1 MKALASILFFMISG
15 LIIAQ
20 KTDNYISEVWVADQG
35 DGTYK
40 NPILHSDYSDPDV
53 TRAGDDYYMTASSF
67 NAAPGLPILHSKDLV
82 NWELINYALPKQVP
96 VEHFNTPQHGNGV
109 WAPSIRYHNN
119 EFYILNI
126 WSSWCGPCRDEHPQL
141 MQLSK
146 NSSVKL
152 IGLNY
157 KDNPKNAKKFIDIL
171 GNPYSMIIIDEN
183 GTISIELG
191 AYGVPETYI
200 INKDKKIIKKFI
212 GPLSEESI
220 EEINLILK

>member
-1 MKALASILFFMISG
+1 MKNKILLFTIVLFLIFCFVILFKSLNNSNIYVP
-15 LIIAQ
+15 
-20 KTDNYISEVWVADQG
+20 KTVSEKTLVNFNSKNFFSEVEISSDQIFVG
-35 DGTYK
+35 
-40 NPILHSDYSDPDV
+40 
-53 TRAGDDYYMTASSF
+53 
-67 NAAPGLPILHSKDLV
+67 
-82 NWELINYALPKQVP
+82 
-96 VEHFNTPQHGNGV
+96 
-109 WAPSIRYHNN
+109 N

-126 WSSWCGPCRDEHPQL
+126 WSSWCSPCRDEHPKL

-191 AYGVPETYI
+191 AYGVPETFI

-220 EEINLILK
+220 KEINLILK

>member
-1 MKALASILFFMISG
+1 
-15 LIIAQ
+15 
-20 KTDNYISEVWVADQG
+20 
-35 DGTYK
+35 
-40 NPILHSDYSDPDV
+40 
-53 TRAGDDYYMTASSF
+53 
-67 NAAPGLPILHSKDLV
+67 
-82 NWELINYALPKQVP
+82 
-96 VEHFNTPQHGNGV
+96 
-109 WAPSIRYHNN
+109 
-119 EFYILNI
+119 
-126 WSSWCGPCRDEHPQL
+126 

>member
-1 MKALASILFFMISG
+1 MKNKILLFTVILFFIFCFVILFKS
-15 LIIAQ
+15 LNNSNTYVP
-20 KTDNYISEVWVADQG
+20 KTISEKTLV
-35 DGTYK
+35 
-40 NPILHSDYSDPDV
+40 N
-53 TRAGDDYYMTASSF
+53 F
-67 NAAPGLPILHSKDLV
+67 NSKDLFSEIEISSDQIFV
-82 NWELINYALPKQVP
+82 
-96 VEHFNTPQHGNGV
+96 G
-109 WAPSIRYHNN
+109 N

-126 WSSWCGPCRDEHPQL
+126 WSSWCSPCRDEHPKL

-171 GNPYSMIIIDEN
+171 GNPYSIVVVDEN

-220 EEINLILK
+220 NEINLILK

>member
-1 MKALASILFFMISG
+1 MKNKILLFTIALFLIFCFIILFKSLNNSNIYVP
-15 LIIAQ
+15 
-20 KTDNYISEVWVADQG
+20 KTVSEKTLVNFNSKDFFSEVEISSDQIFVG
-35 DGTYK
+35 
-40 NPILHSDYSDPDV
+40 
-53 TRAGDDYYMTASSF
+53 
-67 NAAPGLPILHSKDLV
+67 
-82 NWELINYALPKQVP
+82 
-96 VEHFNTPQHGNGV
+96 
-109 WAPSIRYHNN
+109 N

-126 WSSWCGPCRDEHPQL
+126 WSSWCSPCRDEHPKL

-220 EEINLILK
+220 KEINLILK

>member
-1 MKALASILFFMISG
+1 MKNKILLFTIVLFLIFCFIILFKSLNNSNIYVP
-15 LIIAQ
+15 
-20 KTDNYISEVWVADQG
+20 KTVSEKTLVNFNSKDFFSEVEISSDQIFVG
-35 DGTYK
+35 
-40 NPILHSDYSDPDV
+40 
-53 TRAGDDYYMTASSF
+53 
-67 NAAPGLPILHSKDLV
+67 
-82 NWELINYALPKQVP
+82 
-96 VEHFNTPQHGNGV
+96 
-109 WAPSIRYHNN
+109 N

-126 WSSWCGPCRDEHPQL
+126 WSSWCSPCRDEHPKL

-183 GTISIELG
+183 GTISIGLG
-191 AYGVPETYI
+191 AYGVPETFI

-220 EEINLILK
+220 KEINLILK

>member
-1 MKALASILFFMISG
+1 MKNKILLFTIVLFLIFCFIILFKSLNNSNIYVP
-15 LIIAQ
+15 
-20 KTDNYISEVWVADQG
+20 KTVSEKTLVNFNSKNFFSEVEISSDQIFVG
-35 DGTYK
+35 
-40 NPILHSDYSDPDV
+40 
-53 TRAGDDYYMTASSF
+53 
-67 NAAPGLPILHSKDLV
+67 
-82 NWELINYALPKQVP
+82 
-96 VEHFNTPQHGNGV
+96 
-109 WAPSIRYHNN
+109 N

-126 WSSWCGPCRDEHPQL
+126 WSSWCSPCRDEHPKL

-183 GTISIELG
+183 GTISIGLG
-191 AYGVPETYI
+191 AYGVPETFI

-220 EEINLILK
+220 KEINLILK

>member
-1 MKALASILFFMISG
+1 MKNKILLFVIILF
-15 LIIAQ
+15 LIFCFVILFKSLNNSNIYVP
-20 KTDNYISEVWVADQG
+20 KTVSEKTLVNFNSKDFFSEVEISSDQIFVG
-35 DGTYK
+35 
-40 NPILHSDYSDPDV
+40 
-53 TRAGDDYYMTASSF
+53 
-67 NAAPGLPILHSKDLV
+67 
-82 NWELINYALPKQVP
+82 
-96 VEHFNTPQHGNGV
+96 
-109 WAPSIRYHNN
+109 N

-126 WSSWCGPCRDEHPQL
+126 WSSWCSPCRDEHPKL

-191 AYGVPETYI
+191 AYGVPETFV

-220 EEINLILK
+220 KKINLILK

>member
-1 MKALASILFFMISG
+1 MKNKILLFTIVLFLIFCFIILFKSLNNSNIYVP
-15 LIIAQ
+15 
-20 KTDNYISEVWVADQG
+20 KTVSEKTLVNFNSKNFFSEVEISSDQIFVG
-35 DGTYK
+35 
-40 NPILHSDYSDPDV
+40 
-53 TRAGDDYYMTASSF
+53 
-67 NAAPGLPILHSKDLV
+67 
-82 NWELINYALPKQVP
+82 
-96 VEHFNTPQHGNGV
+96 
-109 WAPSIRYHNN
+109 N

-126 WSSWCGPCRDEHPQL
+126 WSSWCSPCRDEHPKL

-212 GPLSEESI
+212 GPLSDKSI
-220 EEINLILK
+220 KEINLILK

>member
-1 MKALASILFFMISG
+1 MKNNILLFTIVLFLIFCFVILFKSLNNSNIYVP
-15 LIIAQ
+15 
-20 KTDNYISEVWVADQG
+20 KTISEKTLV
-35 DGTYK
+35 
-40 NPILHSDYSDPDV
+40 N
-53 TRAGDDYYMTASSF
+53 F
-67 NAAPGLPILHSKDLV
+67 NSKDFFS
-82 NWELINYALPKQVP
+82 E
-96 VEHFNTPQHGNGV
+96 VEISSDQIFVG
-109 WAPSIRYHNN
+109 N

-126 WSSWCGPCRDEHPQL
+126 WSSWCSPCRDEHPKL

-200 INKDKKIIKKFI
+200 ISKDKKIIKKFI

-220 EEINLILK
+220 KEINLILK

>member
-1 MKALASILFFMISG
+1 MKNKILLFTIVLFLIFCFVTLFKG
-15 LIIAQ
+15 LNNSNIYVP
-20 KTDNYISEVWVADQG
+20 KTISEKTLV
-35 DGTYK
+35 
-40 NPILHSDYSDPDV
+40 N
-53 TRAGDDYYMTASSF
+53 F
-67 NAAPGLPILHSKDLV
+67 NSKDLFSEIEISSDQIFV
-82 NWELINYALPKQVP
+82 
-96 VEHFNTPQHGNGV
+96 G
-109 WAPSIRYHNN
+109 N

-126 WSSWCGPCRDEHPQL
+126 WSSWCSPCRDEHPKL

-191 AYGVPETYI
+191 AYGVPETFI

>member
-1 MKALASILFFMISG
+1 MKNKILLFTIVLFFIFCFVILFKG
-15 LIIAQ
+15 LNNSNIYVP
-20 KTDNYISEVWVADQG
+20 KTISEKTLV
-35 DGTYK
+35 
-40 NPILHSDYSDPDV
+40 N
-53 TRAGDDYYMTASSF
+53 F
-67 NAAPGLPILHSKDLV
+67 NSKDLFSEIEISSDQIFV
-82 NWELINYALPKQVP
+82 
-96 VEHFNTPQHGNGV
+96 G
-109 WAPSIRYHNN
+109 N

-126 WSSWCGPCRDEHPQL
+126 WSSWCSPCRDEHPKL

-157 KDNPKNAKKFIDIL
+157 KDNLKNAK
-171 GNPYSMIIIDEN
+171 IIDEN

-212 GPLSEESI
+212 GPLSDKSI

>member
-1 MKALASILFFMISG
+1 MKNKILLFTIVLFLIFCFVILFKSLNNSNIYVP
-15 LIIAQ
+15 
-20 KTDNYISEVWVADQG
+20 KTVSEKTLVNFNSKDFFSEVEISSDQIFVG
-35 DGTYK
+35 
-40 NPILHSDYSDPDV
+40 
-53 TRAGDDYYMTASSF
+53 
-67 NAAPGLPILHSKDLV
+67 
-82 NWELINYALPKQVP
+82 
-96 VEHFNTPQHGNGV
+96 
-109 WAPSIRYHNN
+109 N

-126 WSSWCGPCRDEHPQL
+126 WSSWCSPCRDEHPKL

-220 EEINLILK
+220 KEINLILK

>member
-1 MKALASILFFMISG
+1 MKNKILLFTIVLFLIFCFIILFKSLNNSNIYVP
-15 LIIAQ
+15 
-20 KTDNYISEVWVADQG
+20 KTVSEKTLVNFNSKDFFSEVEISSDQIFVG
-35 DGTYK
+35 
-40 NPILHSDYSDPDV
+40 
-53 TRAGDDYYMTASSF
+53 
-67 NAAPGLPILHSKDLV
+67 
-82 NWELINYALPKQVP
+82 
-96 VEHFNTPQHGNGV
+96 
-109 WAPSIRYHNN
+109 N

-126 WSSWCGPCRDEHPQL
+126 WSSWCSPCRDEHPKL

-200 INKDKKIIKKFI
+200 ISKDKKIIKKFI

-220 EEINLILK
+220 KEINLILK

>member
-1 MKALASILFFMISG
+1 MKNKILLFTIVLFFIFCFVILFKG
-15 LIIAQ
+15 LNNSNIYVP
-20 KTDNYISEVWVADQG
+20 KTISEKTLV
-35 DGTYK
+35 
-40 NPILHSDYSDPDV
+40 N
-53 TRAGDDYYMTASSF
+53 F
-67 NAAPGLPILHSKDLV
+67 NSKDLFS
-82 NWELINYALPKQVP
+82 EIEISSDQIFA
-96 VEHFNTPQHGNGV
+96 G
-109 WAPSIRYHNN
+109 N

-126 WSSWCGPCRDEHPQL
+126 WSSWCSPCRDEHPKL

-212 GPLSEESI
+212 GPLNDKSI

>member
-1 MKALASILFFMISG
+1 MKNKILLFTIVLFLIFCFIILFKSLNNSNIYVP
-15 LIIAQ
+15 
-20 KTDNYISEVWVADQG
+20 KTVSEKTLVNFNSKDFFSEVEISSDQIFVG
-35 DGTYK
+35 
-40 NPILHSDYSDPDV
+40 
-53 TRAGDDYYMTASSF
+53 
-67 NAAPGLPILHSKDLV
+67 
-82 NWELINYALPKQVP
+82 
-96 VEHFNTPQHGNGV
+96 
-109 WAPSIRYHNN
+109 N

-126 WSSWCGPCRDEHPQL
+126 WSSWCSPCRDEHPKL

-191 AYGVPETYI
+191 AYGVPETFI

-220 EEINLILK
+220 KEINLILK

>member
-1 MKALASILFFMISG
+1 MKNKILLFTIVLFLIFCFIILFKSLNNSNIYVP
-15 LIIAQ
+15 
-20 KTDNYISEVWVADQG
+20 KTVSEKTLVNFNSKDFFSEVEISSDQIFVG
-35 DGTYK
+35 
-40 NPILHSDYSDPDV
+40 
-53 TRAGDDYYMTASSF
+53 
-67 NAAPGLPILHSKDLV
+67 
-82 NWELINYALPKQVP
+82 
-96 VEHFNTPQHGNGV
+96 
-109 WAPSIRYHNN
+109 N

-126 WSSWCGPCRDEHPQL
+126 WSSWCSPCRDEHPKL

-183 GTISIELG
+183 GTILIELG
-191 AYGVPETYI
+191 GYGVPETYI

-212 GPLSEESI
+212 GPLSDKSI

>member
-1 MKALASILFFMISG
+1 MKNKILLFTIVLFLIFCFIILFKSLNNSNIYVP
-15 LIIAQ
+15 
-20 KTDNYISEVWVADQG
+20 KTVSEKTLVNFNSKDFFSEVEISSDQIFVG
-35 DGTYK
+35 
-40 NPILHSDYSDPDV
+40 
-53 TRAGDDYYMTASSF
+53 
-67 NAAPGLPILHSKDLV
+67 
-82 NWELINYALPKQVP
+82 
-96 VEHFNTPQHGNGV
+96 
-109 WAPSIRYHNN
+109 N

-126 WSSWCGPCRDEHPQL
+126 WSSWCSPCRDEHPKL

-171 GNPYSMIIIDEN
+171 GNPYSMIIIDKN

-220 EEINLILK
+220 KEINLILK

>member
-1 MKALASILFFMISG
+1 MKNKILLFTIVLFLIFCFVILFKSLNNSNIYVP
-15 LIIAQ
+15 
-20 KTDNYISEVWVADQG
+20 KTVSEKTLVNFNSKDFFSEVEISSDQIFVG
-35 DGTYK
+35 
-40 NPILHSDYSDPDV
+40 
-53 TRAGDDYYMTASSF
+53 
-67 NAAPGLPILHSKDLV
+67 
-82 NWELINYALPKQVP
+82 
-96 VEHFNTPQHGNGV
+96 
-109 WAPSIRYHNN
+109 N

-126 WSSWCGPCRDEHPQL
+126 WSSWCSPCRDEHPKL

-200 INKDKKIIKKFI
+200 ISKDKKIIKKFI

-220 EEINLILK
+220 KEINLILK

>member
-1 MKALASILFFMISG
+1 MKNKILLFTIVLFLIFCFIILFKSLNNSNIYVP
-15 LIIAQ
+15 
-20 KTDNYISEVWVADQG
+20 KTISEKTLV
-35 DGTYK
+35 
-40 NPILHSDYSDPDV
+40 N
-53 TRAGDDYYMTASSF
+53 F
-67 NAAPGLPILHSKDLV
+67 NSKDFFS
-82 NWELINYALPKQVP
+82 E
-96 VEHFNTPQHGNGV
+96 VEISSDQIFVG
-109 WAPSIRYHNN
+109 N

-126 WSSWCGPCRDEHPQL
+126 WSSWCSPCRDEHPKL

-220 EEINLILK
+220 KEINLILK